1 MQDINGYSVQRTL
14 GTTRNSQLLL
24 ASHTQNMHSLV
35 FKTSKDEYTSKR
47 QTQELV
53 NEFELLKGINHSAI
67 LQIHGVE
74 SLQGRT
80 FLLREYFDGISL
92 ESYLSQAPLELEM
105 FLDLAIQLA
114 DAIEALHHQ
123 EIVHGNLTPS
133 CILLNP
139 DDLSIKLTGFGN
151 AARRLSSSDSGEQRF
166 SEYELL
172 YKAPEQ
178 SQIVNQQTG
187 YAADIYALGVIF
199 FQMLSGRLPFDAQDV
214 MTLAH
219 SHMAKPV
226 PALNTLIDTVPEA
239 ISDMISLMLT
249 KSHDERY
256 SSVTSLKKDLEHCRD
271 LWQGQGE
278 IVFFKLDRFTLAAS
292 QQKNSSPLPL
302 YGREQELSR
311 LTGLIKQTS
320 GIGKASMITVK
331 GGSGVGKSRLVDA
344 AFDQLEA
351 FSGYCLKA
359 KFDQYKPAAPY
370 ELLYS
375 ALGNLIAKVLT
386 EGENELDFWKRKLSE
401 VLGQQAQLLMAG
413 IPELEWLLGPQPQA
427 EPLSPSD
434 AKSRL
439 NLLINGLI
447 QAFAQPDQT
456 VFLILDDLQWADAAT
471 LEWLEVALEELSYFV
486 VIAAYRDNEVPAHH
500 PFARS
505 LHRLADKGIEPEEI
519 ALSELNPESVLQM
532 VSDSMPVEDAAQISE
547 AIYRKTGGNAFYV
560 TEYLKQLQSDKI
572 VYFDAQSSRWV
583 SDLNKLQQLP
593 ASENI
598 VEFLSARITCFPDQ
612 VQQLLKI
619 ASCIGNRFEAA
630 LLRRLY
636 QDDVGVD
643 RALQTA
649 LAEGWLRMEAFSALS
664 ESVYYLFTHDR
675 IQQAVWSLLHP
686 DEKERL
692 HLLIGQTLLE
702 LYQPLEKEKLYECV
716 NHLNAAFC
724 LQNEE
729 DERCALAELNFSAA
743 SQAKLS
749 GDFELALSYIRQACE
764 WMPKLEQHPNYV
776 DFLRERAEC
785 EHLCNHDDKAIQYYS
800 KALQASDD
808 SLVKARVYELMVTF
822 YTDISQFDVAYRI
835 GRDAVQMFDINLP
848 QRFNPGLF
856 VKDLLVLKS
865 KLRKYPV
872 AGLLELPEA
881 RDEQIKMAIRLL
893 SVTLKAAYQV
903 KPELCVAISL
913 KVVRL
918 CLDYGNTREAV
929 IGYIVFGIIFQ
940 SGVLGKHKIGYEY
953 GQLSLALLERF
964 GNQLQKAEVEFV
976 FGYFAHSWS
985 QPAASTEVLWHSAYK
1000 HGLEVGDWF
1009 HTGCAAAGIVQSLF
1023 MRGKPFVEIESEI
1036 ERFSQVLQRIGA
1048 QEQLGAILSVR
1059 QAIRNLRGQTE
1070 SERSFS
1076 EQGFDEAPYVD
1087 SLSEYG
1093 SRHFAHYY
1101 FVNKM
1106 ATLYLHQAYDEAMEI
1121 SLKSRTFLGDSKGM
1135 LHAEEHHFITALI
1148 QAQLMPQAGPLQRR
1162 KYQAEIKRTVRRFKR
1177 WAVDCAENFLA
1188 RQRVLEGEFYRLKRD
1203 YPKALRCYD
1212 SAIEAANIYG
1222 QYNMAAIANR
1232 LAADVYKVKQQ
1243 NRAAELY
1250 SSAAEKAFERWG
1262 IQPNSNAVQTQDLF
1276 EVSALDVIT
1285 VMKATE
1291 VIAREK
1297 RLSELLETLVQ
1308 IIIENAGAQRGV
1320 LLMHED
1326 QRLLVQAEASVDTEE
1341 VRVMQRVS
1349 YHDNPNL
1356 VQAIVN
1362 YVLRTEE
1369 PIVLDN
1375 AGQSAIFG
1383 QDAKVVERQVVSV
1396 LCIPLK
1402 LHGQVKGVV
1411 YLENNS
1417 MSGVFTK
1424 ERIELLK
1431 LLSGHIAIAIDNAQI
1446 YDQLERKVAERT
1458 QDLDAKNEML
1468 KKQNV
1473 ALQKQNDR
1481 ISELNELVVKEN
1493 EERKKVE
1500 VKLHE
1505 AIEELNRL
1513 ATTDALTHLNNRRG
1527 FDDYLQRECARHN
1540 RSDKALSLMLC
1551 DIDLFKAYNDHYGHQ
1566 QGDAC
1571 LKLVADVLLDSILRP
1586 SDFVARFGGEEF
1598 VIVMPDTPK
1607 EGALQVAERIH
1618 DKLKVLKIP
1627 HVKSEVMQQVT
1638 MSIGIATSN
1647 QGETCM
1653 TENLIEIADKALYRA
1668 KALGRN
1674 QTVCGG

>member
-1 MQDINGYSVQRTL
+1 MQDINGYSIQRTL
-14 GTTRNSQLLL
+14 ETTPNSKLLL
-24 ASHTQNMHSLV
+24 ASHSQNAHFLV

-47 QTQELV
+47 QTQALV
-53 NEFELLKGINHSAI
+53 NEFELLKGVNHSAI
-67 LQIHGVE
+67 IQVHGVE
-74 SLQGRT
+74 NLQGRT

-92 ESYLSQAPLELEM
+92 ESYLSQVPLDLEI
-105 FLDLAIQLA
+105 FLDLAIRLA
-114 DAIEALHHQ
+114 DAIEALHRQ

-133 CILLNP
+133 CILLNA
-139 DDLSIKLTGFGN
+139 DDLSIKLIGFGD
-151 AARRLSSSDSGEQRF
+151 AVRRLNSSDSDEQRF

-178 SQIVNQQTG
+178 SQNFNRQSG

-219 SHMAKPV
+219 SHMAR
-226 PALNTLIDTVPEA
+226 PAPLLITLMDTVPEV
-239 ISDMISLMLT
+239 ISEMIALMLT

-256 SSVTSLKKDLEHCRD
+256 SSAASLKQDLEHCRS
-271 LWQGQGE
+271 LWQERGE
-278 IVFFKLDRFTLAAS
+278 IAPFELDRFS
-292 QQKNSSPLPL
+292 RSMVQQRSGSKPLL
-302 YGREQELSR
+302 YGRDHELSR
-311 LTGLIKQTS
+311 LTSLIKQSS
-320 GIGKASMITVK
+320 GCGKAAMITVK
-331 GGSGVGKSRLVDA
+331 GVSGVGKSKLVDA
-344 AFDQLEA
+344 AFDQLGS
-351 FSGYCLKA
+351 FSEHCLKA
-359 KFDQYKPAAPY
+359 KFDQYKPTAPF

-386 EGENELDFWKRKLSE
+386 EDEDELSFWKRKLSE
-401 VLGQQAQLLMAG
+401 ALGQQAQLLMAG
-413 IPELEWLLGPQPQA
+413 IPELEWLLGPQPEA
-427 EPLSPSD
+427 EPLSASD

-439 NLLINGLI
+439 NLLINRLI
-447 QAFAQPDQT
+447 QVFAQPDQT
-456 VFLILDDLQWADAAT
+456 LFLILDDLQWADSAT

-486 VIAAYRDNEVPAHH
+486 VIGAYRDNEVPAHH

-505 LHRLADKGIEPEEI
+505 LHRLADKGIEPQEI
-519 ALSELNPESVLQM
+519 VLSELGPESVLQM
-532 VSDSMPVEDAAQISE
+532 VSDSMPVEEVDQISE
-547 AIYRKTGGNAFYV
+547 TIFQKTGGNAFYV
-560 TEYLKQLQSDKI
+560 TEYLKQLQKEKI
-572 VYFDAQSSRWV
+572 IYFDAQTSHWV
-583 SDLNKLQQLP
+583 SDLKKLEQLP
-593 ASENI
+593 VSENV
-598 VEFLSARITCFPDQ
+598 VEFLSARIISFSDQ
-612 VQQLLKI
+612 VQRLLKI
-619 ASCIGNRFEAA
+619 ASCIGNRFEAS

-636 QDDVGVD
+636 QEDEAFD
-643 RALQTA
+643 RAIRTA
-649 LAEGWLRMEAFSALS
+649 LEEGWIRKEESAALS

-675 IQQAVWSLLHP
+675 IQQAVWSLLQQ

-702 LYQPLEKEKLYECV
+702 LYQPLEQERLYECV
-716 NHLNAAFC
+716 NHLNAAF
-724 LQNEE
+724 LLLGEE
-729 DERCALAELNFSAA
+729 DERRALAELNFSAA
-743 SQAKLS
+743 SEAKFS
-749 GDFELALSYIRQACE
+749 GDFGLALTYIRQANE

-776 DFLRERAEC
+776 DYLRERAEC
-785 EHLCNHDDKAIQYYS
+785 EHLCNHDDNAIQYYS
-800 KALQASDD
+800 EALQASDD
-808 SLVKARVYELMVTF
+808 TLVKARVYELMVTF
-822 YTDISQFDVAYRI
+822 YTDISEFEVAYRI
-835 GRDAVQMFDINLP
+835 GRGAVQMFDISLP

-856 VKDLLVLKS
+856 VKDLLILQS
-865 KLRKYPV
+865 KLRKYPI
-872 AGLLELPEA
+872 AELLELPEA
-881 RDEQIKMAIRLL
+881 SDERIRMAIRLL

-903 KPELCVAISL
+903 KPELCVAVSL
-913 KVVRL
+913 KVMRL
-918 CLDYGNTREAV
+918 CLDFGNTREAV

-953 GQLSLALLERF
+953 GRLSLALLERF

-985 QPAASTEVLWHSAYK
+985 QPSASTEVLWHSAFD

-1036 ERFSQVLQRIGA
+1036 ERFSRVLQRIGA
-1048 QEQLGAILSVR
+1048 EEQLGAILSVR

-1070 SERSFS
+1070 SELSFS
-1076 EQGFDEAPYVD
+1076 QHGFDETQYVN

-1106 ATLYLHQAYDEAMEI
+1106 ATLYFHQAYAEAMEI
-1121 SLKSRTFLGDSKGM
+1121 SLRSRAFLSDSKGM
-1135 LHAEEHHFITALI
+1135 MHAEEHYFFTALI
-1148 QAQLMPQAGPLQRR
+1148 QAQLAPQVNRLLRR
-1162 KYQAEIKRTVRRFKR
+1162 KYRSELKRTIRRFKR
-1177 WAVDCAENFLA
+1177 WTVDCAENFLA
-1188 RQRVLEGEFYRLKRD
+1188 RQRILEGEHYRLNGEF
-1203 YPKALRCYD
+1203 PKALHCYD

-1250 SSAAEKAFERWG
+1250 RNASEKAFERWG
-1262 IQPNSNAVQTQDLF
+1262 IQPLSNAVQTQNMF

-1285 VMKATE
+1285 LMKATE

-1297 RLSELLETLVQ
+1297 RLSELLETLVR

-1320 LLMHED
+1320 LLMQED
-1326 QRLLVQAEASVDTEE
+1326 QELLVQAEASVDMD
-1341 VRVMQRVS
+1341 VIKVMQRLS
-1349 YHDNPNL
+1349 YRENPNL

-1375 AGQSAIFG
+1375 ARQSAIFG
-1383 QDAKVVERQVVSV
+1383 QDSTVIERQVVSV
-1396 LCIPLK
+1396 LCVPLK

-1446 YDQLERKVAERT
+1446 YDQLERKVVERT
-1458 QDLDAKNEML
+1458 RDLDAKNEIL
-1468 KKQNV
+1468 KNQNV
-1473 ALQKQNDR
+1473 ALQKQNDK
-1481 ISELNELVVKEN
+1481 ISELNGLVVKEN

-1500 VKLHE
+1500 VQLHE

-1527 FDDYLQRECARHN
+1527 FDDYLHRECARHN
-1540 RSDKALSLMLC
+1540 RDDKEISLMLC

-1586 SDFVARFGGEEF
+1586 SDFVARYGGEEF
-1598 VIVMPDTPK
+1598 AIVMPDTPK

-1618 DKLKVLKIP
+1618 DKLKAMQIP
-1627 HVKSEVMQQVT
+1627 HAKSEVMQQVT
-1638 MSIGIATSN
+1638 MSIGIAVSGK
-1647 QGETCM
+1647 GETC
-1653 TENLIEIADKALYRA
+1653 TPENLIEMADKVLYRA

-1674 QTVCGG
+1674 QTVSS